1 MNTDL
6 YVAIKDLCWQTE
18 DAVRE
23 AALALPVS
31 QPFTSV
37 QLHVLVSLYREDGQ
51 HPSNLARSVGRSPVS
66 FTTILDR
73 LVERGLIERREDPS
87 DRRAV
92 FIHLT
97 PAAEVLRV
105 AVLDVIAQVNTV
117 LLERVH
123 DWYAEVHVAGIMQGR
138 LTNEWK
144 QFIPVGD
151 DGGEIQLPFT
161 EANAAQI
168 AAEFAVNLLDRALGG
183 YPLWT
188 EGGTAQTP
196 VEIEVEADDPALAA
210 DALEAAAQGIRE
222 GIRASVK
229 PLPKRD
235 GS

>member
-1 MNTDL
+1 
-6 YVAIKDLCWQTE
+6 
-18 DAVRE
+18 
-23 AALALPVS
+23 
-31 QPFTSV
+31 
-37 QLHVLVSLYREDGQ
+37 
-51 HPSNLARSVGRSPVS
+51 
-66 FTTILDR
+66 
-73 LVERGLIERREDPS
+73 
-87 DRRAV
+87 
-92 FIHLT
+92 
-97 PAAEVLRV
+97 
-105 AVLDVIAQVNTV
+105 
-117 LLERVH
+117 
-123 DWYAEVHVAGIMQGR
+123 VHVAGIMQGR